1 MYPTASRRQAPLRLL
16 ALILAATLAGLAS
29 GQETC
34 DGRLIDH
41 AMGTTCVPEKP
52 ERVVVLDTGELDSA
66 LALGVVPVG
75 AVTAF
80 ANGGFPSYLEGRTD
94 GIAVVGTIA
103 EPNLEAIL
111 ALDPDLILSSKL
123 RHESIYR
130 QLSGI
135 APTVFTEA
143 VGVVWKEN
151 LLANGEA
158 LGLREGAERLLA
170 DYDQRLATLRSDL
183 DELPSVS
190 IVRFLPGQVR
200 IYLAE
205 SFIGTIIE
213 DAGLPRPPAQRADGF
228 ALFVDKEGIALM
240 DADVMF
246 VTTYGPEEDTSVA
259 EFGDDPL
266 WRTLDVV
273 RRGDVHS
280 VPDAYWMLGI
290 GPLAADL
297 VINDLFS
304 YLTDSGHAGGSA
316 AGNGS
321 R

>member
-1 MYPTASRRQAPLRLL
+1 VKTSPSRRRMP
-16 ALILAATLAGLAS
+16 AATLALLLALALL
-29 GQETC
+29 GAAGAQPAC

-41 AMGTTCVPEKP
+41 VMGTTCVPERP
-52 ERVVVLDTGELDSA
+52 QRVVVLDTGELDST
-66 LALGVVPVG
+66 LALGVTPVG

-80 ANGGFPSYLEGRTD
+80 ADGGFPSYLEGRTD
-94 GIAVVGTIA
+94 GIQVVGTIA

-123 RHESIYR
+123 RHEAIYQ
-130 QLSGI
+130 QLSSI
-135 APTVFTEA
+135 APTVFTET

-158 LGLREGAERLLA
+158 LGLRAEAERLLA
-170 DYDQRLATLRSDL
+170 DYDQRLAELRSEL
-183 DELPSVS
+183 DELPTVS

-213 DAGLPRPPAQRADGF
+213 DAGLPRPAPQRADGF
-228 ALFVDKEGIALM
+228 ALYVDKEGIALM
-240 DADVMF
+240 DADLMF
-246 VTTYGPEEDTSVA
+246 VTTYGPAEDTAAA
-259 EFGDDPL
+259 EFRRDPL
-266 WRTLDVV
+266 WRSLGVV
-273 RRGDVHS
+273 RRGDVHE

-290 GPLAADL
+290 GPIAANL
-297 VINDLFS
+297 VIDDLYA
-304 YLTDSGHAGGSA
+304 YLVDGEA
-316 AGNGS
+316 A